1 MPRLIKTRCCF
12 CHRQF
17 HKDKRH
23 LKWNEKLGHNSYCSK
38 ECESSYRRTGKW
50 LICDNKN
57 CKQKFYRILS
67 GISRFNYC
75 TGSCAAVVNNK
86 KYPKWPVKYC
96 KKCKNP
102 FRREG
107 SPYCSMA
114 CGKLGRFKY
123 SKDEIISFIK
133 NYYQSMDRVPPKRDL
148 PEISHKAVH
157 LFGSWNN
164 AIETAGLT
172 PNRSHDN
179 RMYRRINEKAEY
191 GHKCDSASE
200 ILIDNWL
207 HENKIEHTR
216 NASYPN
222 TKHLA
227 DWAIHNGKIFVEY
240 FGLAKDSPRYDRSI
254 QEKINICHKNNIKL
268 VSIYPENLYPVSSLT
283 KIFSKFL

>member
-123 SKDEIISFIK
+123 SKDEIIEFLSRVLIGLVVLVICGIVFFELRGMAPQSK
-133 NYYQSMDRVPPKRDL
+133 MVDPNPQLLNVDAVVQKDLAQSEKDLDYQKQ
-148 PEISHKAVH
+148 I
-157 LFGSWNN
+157 
-164 AIETAGLT
+164 
-172 PNRSHDN
+172 
-179 RMYRRINEKAEY
+179 
-191 GHKCDSASE
+191 
-200 ILIDNWL
+200 
-207 HENKIEHTR
+207 
-216 NASYPN
+216 
-222 TKHLA
+222 
-227 DWAIHNGKIFVEY
+227 
-240 FGLAKDSPRYDRSI
+240 LAKTVRSFFVYFSRSPS
-254 QEKINICHKNNIKL
+254 
-268 VSIYPENLYPVSSLT
+268 
-283 KIFSKFL
+283 F